1 MDDRDHPTTVE
12 GTKPDRLP
20 YPPSWIDRL
29 TDGIDRL
36 PLPGWMIYTALWLVL
51 LAAVT
56 AVHWSDGSYPVGT
69 IHPLHLVLTATTP
82 YALALIHH
90 LDGIASKALVRFRPA
105 LDISDDEYAAL
116 GYQLTTLPGRKT
128 LIASLITI
136 AVVLL
141 SLILPPD
148 SWWRP
153 AAFRTTNLARGIDLA
168 LTVVMWWTIG
178 AFIYHTAHQLR
189 LVSRIYSEYTRV
201 SLFGL
206 VPLYAFSVLS
216 ARTAVGL
223 LAPLYAWFLAIPDTF
238 GRTGNVILAIVG
250 NGLAGLIFVW
260 PLLGVHRLLDDEKE
274 RLLAETARRF
284 EAARADLH
292 TRLDQGQLDDIE
304 KLIKGMDG
312 LELDHKFLSRISTWP
327 WAPDTPRWLV
337 AALLFPL
344 IVWLSQWLMQR
355 LLGA

>member
-1 MDDRDHPTTVE
+1 MDDTDRPRSHEGVE
-12 GTKPDRLP
+12 TGWTP
-20 YPPSWIDRL
+20 YPPSWVDQL
-29 TDGIDRL
+29 TDWIDRL
-36 PLPGWMIYTALWLVL
+36 PLPGWMTYMAVWLVL
-51 LAAVT
+51 VSVVT
-56 AVHWSDGSYPVGT
+56 VVHWADGSYPVGT
-69 IHPLHLVLTATTP
+69 VHPLHLVLAATTP
-82 YALALIHH
+82 YALALIYH
-90 LDGIASKALVRFRPA
+90 LDGVASDALVRFRPA
-105 LDISDDEYAAL
+105 LDISDDDYAAL
-116 GYQLTTLPGRKT
+116 GYQLTNLPGRKT
-128 LIASLITI
+128 VIASLVTI

-153 AAFRTTNLARGIDLA
+153 AALRTTNLARGIDLA
-168 LTVVMWWTIG
+168 LTVLMWWTTG

-206 VPLYAFSVLS
+206 IPLYAFSVLS
-216 ARTAVGL
+216 ARTAVGIL
-223 LAPLYAWFLAIPDTF
+223 IPLYAWFLAIPDTF

-274 RLLAETARRF
+274 RLQAETAQRY
-284 EAARADLH
+284 EAARAELH
-292 TRLDQGQLDDIE
+292 RRLDRGELDDIE

-312 LELDHKFLSRISTWP
+312 LEIDHKVLSRISTWP

-344 IVWLSQWLMQR
+344 IVWVSQWLMQR